1 MVREARNDIINR
13 YFGAEKCLH
22 SKSFPAPE
30 PHWGCSKHARRPPNL
45 KNLNPLDA
53 QGNIFEI
60 FPEIQNYT
68 YHFHPC
74 IKGVSMEGGRGGGVV
89 FKPTS
94 NFSIRDYKAL
104 LVFIF

>member
-22 SKSFPAPE
+22 SKSFPCPE

-53 QGNIFEI
+53 QGNIFEM

-74 IKGVSMEGGRGGGVV
+74 IKGVSMEGGRGGVV